1 MTLAQD
7 PNAIWNQTLK
17 LPNERVVKAWVWRI
31 GEAKFK
37 YEICD
42 VTGDMRK
49 TLATSV
55 TNSLASCKIEVF
67 AFFGATS
74 KRSNSRAS

>member
-1 MTLAQD
+1 MKFHAKLAQD

-17 LPNERVVKAWVWRI
+17 LGQRTIKAWVWQI
-31 GEAKFK
+31 GDAKFK

-42 VTGDMRK
+42 VTCDMRQ

-55 TNSLASCKIEVF
+55 TNSLASCKVEVF
-67 AFFGATS
+67 AFFEAVKTQGA
-74 KRSNSRAS
+74 K